1 MRFLTALSI
10 ATLAWQATAS
20 PAVELDKRQSAQRIT
35 INPAKKYQE
44 IDGFGFSAA
53 FQRANLILNL
63 PAPKQKQVLDLLFST
78 ETGTGFSILRNGIG
92 STPNSN
98 SDYMNTI
105 LPRSPGSP
113 NAAPQ
118 YVWDRKDSGQLW
130 LSQQA
135 VSYGVS
141 TIYANAWSA
150 PGFMKNNNNDMNGGS
165 LCGVSGVSCQS
176 GDWKKAYADY
186 LIQYIKFYAQENV
199 TVTHLAFLNE
209 PDLT

>member
-1 MRFLTALSI
+1 LFFLYPATSINMHFLTALSV
-10 ATLAWQATAS
+10 AALSWQAAAS
-20 PAVELDKRQSAQRIT
+20 PAVGLEKRQATQRIT
-35 INPAKKYQE
+35 INPAKTYQE

-53 FQRANLILNL
+53 FQRANLIINL
-63 PAPKQKQVLDLLFST
+63 PAAKQKQVLDLLFNT
-78 ETGTGFSILRNGIG
+78 QNGTGFSILRNGIG

-113 NAAPQ
+113 SGTPQ

-141 TIYANAWSA
+141 T
-150 PGFMKNNNNDMNGGS
+150 
-165 LCGVSGVSCQS
+165 V
-176 GDWKKAYADY
+176 
-186 LIQYIKFYAQENV
+186 
-199 TVTHLAFLNE
+199 
-209 PDLT
+209 